1 MINKSSG
8 DSLSDIKHEPLAIVG
23 INCQF
28 PGVNA
33 DIEDVDA
40 FYEMLIKE
48 QTSIKEVPA
57 NRWDIDKYYDIDRQK
72 DDKIVSRKGGFLNDP
87 RLFDAAFF
95 EIAPIEAKQ
104 IDPQHRLFLEVSI
117 RALNHANIPLDS
129 LKNSNTAVYCGIS
142 TNDYNQL
149 NYKDNIKFNAYT
161 YIGSADSA
169 AAGRLSYFLN
179 LKGPCITVDTAC
191 SSSLSALYLATTAL
205 RNQQCDVAIVGGA
218 HLNLCPE
225 IFIGVTKANML
236 SALGQCSSFDAKADG
251 YARSE
256 GCGVVVVKRL
266 RDAIKDNNQIHAVI
280 KSIVMNQDG
289 GGMGM
294 AAPNIEAQIAMHQSV
309 LEQARL
315 AASDIDYIETHGT
328 GTVVGDSVEFNAIQH
343 IHQGQRDKDK
353 PLIIGALKSNLGHT
367 ISSSGI
373 ASLIKVIEAF
383 KHETIPA
390 NLHYATPNSSINPKS
405 IPALIPVKAI
415 PFTKQLNK
423 KRYAQVSNFGF
434 TGTNVSAIIEEPPGF
449 ISKEPITDNS
459 EPICFVISA
468 KSEYSLQHM
477 IASYLPYLKES
488 SISLHD
494 VCYTLLNCRDHYKF
508 RCAIIAKDKRELIKT
523 IESKDYELKK
533 VTIKEDIKITENDAQ
548 QIFKLYLSG
557 ANIRLDERD
566 NQYHKVDLPLYY
578 FDRKLYWHESRSSSI
593 GEQSS
598 INATLKVADDAIAI
612 IGMSCSLPNAPDIT
626 AFARLLEEGLS
637 GIKDIPIERWDNE
650 KYYNPNKDV
659 PGKSYVNKLGLMENI
674 KDFDASFFGISPREA
689 QLMEP
694 QHRIFLECCY
704 LAMENANY
712 LPSSLRDSLTGVFVG
727 VGPNGMGYYPHQNET
742 LNFYY
747 VTGNGASYIPGRV
760 AYIFDFKGPSISFN
774 TTCSSSLVAI
784 HYACQS
790 LKNKEIDFAL
800 AGGVNIIL
808 MPEINIA
815 LCNAKALSPDGQ
827 CKTFDAGADGYVRSE
842 GCGVI
847 FLKRLADAIRDK
859 DTVLAVIK
867 ASAVNNDGKSM
878 GFTAPNGKSQEEVML
893 QALKQTELSSSDI
906 SYVETHGTGTPIGD
920 PTEVH
925 SINNVYGCQRS
936 KDNPLYL
943 GAVKT
948 NIGHLESASGIAGV
962 IKTIISL
969 QKKKIYKNLNFKKLN
984 PNIKLEDTRIALQ
997 NMDWNMGTKPNCAGV
1012 NSFGFSGTNAHLI
1025 LQEFAAT
1032 AEKSPPRP
1040 ARLNILVI
1048 SAKTQTSLDH
1058 LAKRYQQYLETT
1070 KECFSD
1076 VCFTTATCREH
1087 HPYRLAVVA
1096 KSATEAARLL
1106 DMSQFASSLEKN
1118 NPFDLQDDAVL
1129 ALLLTDYLEG
1139 KNVDWNVYYKNCG
1152 YRFIKVTLP
1161 NYAFD
1166 RKEFWFEKRDS
1177 LISADLTKAS
1187 PISGNESNLNHL
1199 DEIIWNKLNVNLL
1212 STLDILDFWVIAKDE
1227 MKAKQVFGH
1236 LVYQCVDDVNTL
1248 ESIEN
1253 KNIIFF
1259 YEEGQFTALFH
1270 CCQKM
1275 FKSCPSSFILVTEN
1289 AYSINNKNKVNPEHT
1304 MASAFWKS
1312 FRNELGLSRN
1322 YAIDLGSSGNLNQLL
1337 NYLFDAKNLETQ
1349 FAVRDSIYVPRLE
1362 KKQLSPPSEQQ
1373 KTLFEREAS
1382 YLITG
1387 GTGGLGKA
1395 LIEYLIHR
1403 GARHIIITSRSECS
1417 MDTKDLIIRARKKQ
1431 VYIRHYA
1438 ADASNYQQMQQI
1450 FEYAEQG
1457 SKPLRGV
1464 FHLAGVIK
1472 DGLIVNLR
1480 DEDIQTVLRSKMQSA
1495 QILHQ
1500 LTKNIQLDVFVL
1512 FSSIA
1517 SVLGSKGQSN
1527 YVAANGF
1534 LDGLAH
1540 LRHQLGLPAI
1550 AINWGPFHTV
1560 GMAAHLTQT
1569 MKQQGLIPLDKDSV
1583 DILDVLL
1590 THQVTQI
1597 SVCPIDSDIYFKNA
1611 PKQMEFFA
1619 HSRETPAP
1627 AENFLNALREQAHEE
1642 RVAMLSLALCQI
1654 TADVMGMSELD
1665 QTAAKDD
1672 LYSMGL
1678 DSLMYLEIRNRMHDK
1693 LQCPSLSIPI
1703 EYFLN
1708 HPSIDKIARNL
1719 ADELH
1724 NIFEKE
1730 TGNPVAENPVLA
1742 EIALSDY
1749 QYIYWALNKIGYA
1762 LNCGIH
1768 IQLHGRLNKE
1778 YLSQAF
1784 DFIVKQNSTFWI
1796 NFNED
1801 APTQMVKK
1809 DGQFKLNYTD
1819 ISLDNKMDVLKHE
1832 FYQNLRTIIPLNR
1845 QPLIRVCLYKVHN
1858 DLHELHIVIPHI
1870 ISDDDTCNIVLAQ
1883 LKKNYTA
1890 LTRGETLTPI
1900 PEKASFFDYVKQRNS
1915 DYAKNLKDKIDFW
1928 RRYNK
1933 GIKGLHFG
1941 RENHLPDSGVGRSK
1955 HLFHYTIESQLVEKL
1970 INWHK
1975 EKNISISSGLIAAC
1989 QIIFYKISQQNKI
2002 PVVLIHKGR
2011 EGSQYKS
2018 ALGLFSESRSLN
2030 ITLNVED
2037 SYIDTIHSIEE
2048 QLLKTA
2054 PYQKCSQLI
2063 KNQRLSG
2070 FSLSQ
2075 HLVYAFNKA
2084 FLMKHFKKCKLNS
2097 TVIDY
2102 YLDYLAQIISR
2113 RKNILIK
2120 SKLNKI
2126 FNLNIPLLKPSPVKV
2141 CINIT
2146 AGFFIKEPLHMKF
2159 ADLDYNYAS
2168 HFASLDRPIGNQYLW
2183 IVFTKNQDGEYL
2195 VSINGPLTEKCNAQI
2210 ASELIKFIKK
2220 LVINNATKIAD
2231 LISD

>member
-1 MINKSSG
+1 MIKKNSG
-8 DSLSDIKHEPLAIVG
+8 DNLSDIMHEPIAIVG

-40 FYEMLIKE
+40 FYEMLINE

-57 NRWDIDKYYDIDRQK
+57 NRWDIDRYYDPDRQK
-72 DDKIVSRKGGFLNDP
+72 DDKIVSRKGGFLNEP
-87 RLFDAAFF
+87 QLFDAAFF

-117 RALNHANIPLDS
+117 RALNHANIPLGS

-205 RNQQCDVAIVGGA
+205 RNQQCDMAIVGGV

-309 LEQARL
+309 LEQAHL

-343 IHQGQRDKDK
+343 IHQGQHDQDK

-390 NLHYATPNSSINPKS
+390 NLHYATPNSSIDPES

-415 PFTKQLNK
+415 PFTKHLNK

-434 TGTNVSAIIEEPPGF
+434 TGTNVSAIIEEPPSF
-449 ISKEPITDNS
+449 TSKEPIADNG
-459 EPICFVISA
+459 EPVCFVISA
-468 KSEYSLQHM
+468 NSEYSLQHM
-477 IASYLPYLKES
+477 MARYLHYLKES
-488 SISLHD
+488 SVSLHD
-494 VCYTLLNCRDHYKF
+494 VCYTLINCRDHYKF
-508 RCAIIAKDKRELIKT
+508 RCAIIAKDKRELIKA
-523 IESKDYELKK
+523 IESKDYELKR
-533 VTIKEDIKITENDAQ
+533 VTIKEDIKLTGNDANQ
-548 QIFKLYLSG
+548 MFKLYLSG

-566 NQYHKVDLPLYY
+566 NQYNKVDLPSYY
-578 FDRKLYWHESRSSSI
+578 FDRKLYWHDPRSPSI
-593 GEQSS
+593 RAQSS
-598 INATLKVADDAIAI
+598 INVPQKMADDAIAI
-612 IGMSCSLPNAPDIT
+612 IGMSCSLPNAPDIK
-626 AFARLLEEGLS
+626 AFERLLEEGLS

-659 PGKSYVNKLGLMENI
+659 PGKSYVNKLGLIENI
-674 KDFDASFFGISPREA
+674 KDFDANFFGISPREA
-689 QLMEP
+689 QFMEP

-712 LPSSLRDSLTGVFVG
+712 PPSSLRDSLTGVFAG
-727 VGPNGMGYYPHQNET
+727 VGPIGTGYYPHQNET

-747 VTGNGASYIPGRV
+747 VTGNGVSYIPGRV
-760 AYIFDFKGPSISFN
+760 AYIFDFKGPSIGFS

-790 LKNKEIDFAL
+790 LKNREIDCAL

-808 MPEINIA
+808 MPELNIA

-827 CKTFDAGADGYVRSE
+827 CKTFDEGADGYVRSE

-847 FLKRLADAIRDK
+847 FLKRLADAVRDK

-878 GFTAPNGKSQEEVML
+878 GFTTPNGKSQEEVML

-906 SYVETHGTGTPIGD
+906 SYVEAHGTGTPIGD

-925 SINNVYGCQRS
+925 AINNVYGCQRS

-984 PNIKLEDTRIALQ
+984 PNIKLDNTRIALQ
-997 NMDWNMGTKPNCAGV
+997 NMDWNMGAQPKCAGV

-1025 LQEFAAT
+1025 LQEFAVT
-1032 AEKSPPRP
+1032 ADQSPPQP
-1040 ARLNILVI
+1040 ARLNVLVL

-1058 LAKRYQQYLETT
+1058 LATRYQPYLETT
-1070 KECFSD
+1070 KDSFSD
-1076 VCFTTATCREH
+1076 VCFTAATCREH

-1096 KSATEAARLL
+1096 KSAAEAGRLL
-1106 DMSQFASSLEKN
+1106 DMGQFASSQEKN
-1118 NPFDLQDDAVL
+1118 NPFDLQDDA
-1129 ALLLTDYLEG
+1129 ALTSLLTDYLQG
-1139 KNVDWNVYYKNCG
+1139 KNVDWNLYYKNCG
-1152 YRFIKVTLP
+1152 HSFIKVTLP
-1161 NYAFD
+1161 NYVFD
-1166 RKEFWFEKRDS
+1166 RREFWFEKRDS
-1177 LISADLTKAS
+1177 LMSISSDSGQAS
-1187 PISGNESNLNHL
+1187 SVSGNESHLNHL
-1199 DEIIWNKLNVNLL
+1199 YEIIWNKINVNLL
-1212 STLDILDFWVIAKDE
+1212 STPDIPDFWVIAQDE

-1236 LVYQCVDDVNTL
+1236 FVYQRIDDVNTL

-1289 AYSINNKNKVNPEHT
+1289 AYSIYGKNKVNPEHT

-1322 YAIDLGSSGNLNQLL
+1322 YTIDLGANGNLNKLL
-1337 NYLFDAKNLETQ
+1337 TYVFDTKNLETQ

-1362 KKQLSPPSEQQ
+1362 KKQLSPAPEQQ
-1373 KTLFEREAS
+1373 KTLFDRGAS

-1395 LIEYLIHR
+1395 LIEYLILR

-1417 MDTKDLIIRARKKQ
+1417 MDVKDLISSARKKQ
-1431 VYIRHYA
+1431 VYIRHFA
-1438 ADASNYQQMQQI
+1438 ADASNYQQMKQI
-1450 FEYAEQG
+1450 FEYAKQD

-1480 DEDIQTVLRSKMQSA
+1480 DEDIQTVLRAKKESA
-1495 QILHQ
+1495 LILHQ
-1500 LTKNIQLDVFVL
+1500 LSKNIQLDVFVL

-1550 AINWGPFHTV
+1550 TINWGPFHTV
-1560 GMAAHLTQT
+1560 GMAANLTQA

-1597 SVCPIDSDIYFKNA
+1597 SVCPIDRDIFFKNE
-1611 PKQMEFFA
+1611 PKQKRFFA
-1619 HSRETPAP
+1619 QSREAPAP
-1627 AENFLNALREQAHEE
+1627 AQHFLNSLREHAHEE
-1642 RVAMLSLALCQI
+1642 RVTMLSLALCKI
-1654 TADVMGMSELD
+1654 TADVMGMPELD
-1665 QTAAKDD
+1665 QTAAQDD
-1672 LYSMGL
+1672 LYSMGM

-1708 HPSIDKIARNL
+1708 QPSINKIARNL
-1719 ADELH
+1719 ANELQ
-1724 NIFEKE
+1724 NIF
-1730 TGNPVAENPVLA
+1730 
-1742 EIALSDY
+1742 
-1749 QYIYWALNKIGYA
+1749 
-1762 LNCGIH
+1762 
-1768 IQLHGRLNKE
+1768 
-1778 YLSQAF
+1778 
-1784 DFIVKQNSTFWI
+1784 
-1796 NFNED
+1796 
-1801 APTQMVKK
+1801 
-1809 DGQFKLNYTD
+1809 
-1819 ISLDNKMDVLKHE
+1819 
-1832 FYQNLRTIIPLNR
+1832 
-1845 QPLIRVCLYKVHN
+1845 
-1858 DLHELHIVIPHI
+1858 
-1870 ISDDDTCNIVLAQ
+1870 
-1883 LKKNYTA
+1883 
-1890 LTRGETLTPI
+1890 
-1900 PEKASFFDYVKQRNS
+1900 
-1915 DYAKNLKDKIDFW
+1915 
-1928 RRYNK
+1928 
-1933 GIKGLHFG
+1933 
-1941 RENHLPDSGVGRSK
+1941 
-1955 HLFHYTIESQLVEKL
+1955 
-1970 INWHK
+1970 
-1975 EKNISISSGLIAAC
+1975 
-1989 QIIFYKISQQNKI
+1989 
-2002 PVVLIHKGR
+2002 
-2011 EGSQYKS
+2011 
-2018 ALGLFSESRSLN
+2018 
-2030 ITLNVED
+2030 
-2037 SYIDTIHSIEE
+2037 
-2048 QLLKTA
+2048 
-2054 PYQKCSQLI
+2054 
-2063 KNQRLSG
+2063 
-2070 FSLSQ
+2070 
-2075 HLVYAFNKA
+2075 
-2084 FLMKHFKKCKLNS
+2084 
-2097 TVIDY
+2097 
-2102 YLDYLAQIISR
+2102 
-2113 RKNILIK
+2113 
-2120 SKLNKI
+2120 
-2126 FNLNIPLLKPSPVKV
+2126 
-2141 CINIT
+2141 
-2146 AGFFIKEPLHMKF
+2146 
-2159 ADLDYNYAS
+2159 
-2168 HFASLDRPIGNQYLW
+2168 
-2183 IVFTKNQDGEYL
+2183 
-2195 VSINGPLTEKCNAQI
+2195 
-2210 ASELIKFIKK
+2210 
-2220 LVINNATKIAD
+2220 
-2231 LISD
+2231 